1 SGALVSP
8 HVIVTAAHC
17 LPDGISVKV
26 YGGANLLVAGV
37 GDFRPTQAV
46 YTHPSFDENN
56 PQNGF
61 DIGAVVLTNAINVAP
76 LPMNRAPL
84 TGDAI
89 GKTVQVTG
97 YGLPDAKTKLGAGQR
112 RTALLELAGFDAR
125 LISLGD
131 PEFSTCNGDSG
142 GPALMAV
149 GGQPTIIG
157 ITSFGP
163 GTCSGIS
170 HDTRL

>member
-1 SGALVSP
+1 SIIGGTADNEDTGVVALVGTTTAMKSELCSGSLVSP

-46 YTHPSFDENN
+46 YTQPSFDENN

-61 DIGAVVLTNAINVAP
+61 DIGAVVLTNAIRDVAP

-84 TGDAI
+84 TGDAL
-89 GKTVQVTG
+89 GKTVQVIRHC
-97 YGLPDAKTKLGAGQR
+97 L
-112 RTALLELAGFDAR
+112 
-125 LISLGD
+125 
-131 PEFSTCNGDSG
+131 
-142 GPALMAV
+142 
-149 GGQPTIIG
+149 
-157 ITSFGP
+157 
-163 GTCSGIS
+163 
-170 HDTRL
+170 